1 MLGRTRT
8 KGLSVRKLYKLKA
21 FFRDKKTRAK
31 NQQGTKHKLTR
42 KGPLNMALMDVQGT
56 DVVRR
61 KLASFKSK
69 IQAAEK
75 RAEKAKQGLRVVEER
90 YNRTMGIKTKMEQL
104 ISTRDSQLDRTQA
117 RITRVQHKWNA
128 LIRFCE
134 EINRLTLGEDHG
146 VLASQ
151 AMNPKLATKV
161 NRQTEYAEKRY
172 QASVDR
178 NRVLLDQTEQA
189 RARYIRSEASAR
201 VLQEQLAAI
210 KERVHILE
218 QRKNERAAKKRESE
232 ALQNKVNHALARAH
246 ELENMEAELEGRI
259 IELEDKIEMFVQ
271 KKKRTCSILAD
282 RDNHNSI
289 DSLTIALLLRR
300 SNLITSQPSMPISI
314 SGTKDT

>member
-1 MLGRTRT
+1 
-8 KGLSVRKLYKLKA
+8 
-21 FFRDKKTRAK
+21 
-31 NQQGTKHKLTR
+31 
-42 KGPLNMALMDVQGT
+42 MALMDVQGT

-75 RAEKAKQGLRVVEER
+75 RAEKAKQGLRAVEER
-90 YNRTMGIKTKMEQL
+90 CNRTIGIKTKMKQL

-134 EINRLTLGEDHG
+134 EINRLTPGEDHG

-151 AMNPKLATKV
+151 VMNPKLATKV

-178 NRVLLDQTEQA
+178 ERVLLDQTEQA
-189 RARYIRSEASAR
+189 RARYIRSEASAL

-218 QRKNERAAKKRESE
+218 QRKNERAAKKRESD

-271 KKKRTCSILAD
+271 KKKRTSSILAD

-289 DSLTIALLLRR
+289 DSLTIALWLRR
-300 SNLITSQPSMPISI
+300 SNLIASQPSIPISI
-314 SGTKDT
+314 SGTKDA

>member
-1 MLGRTRT
+1 
-8 KGLSVRKLYKLKA
+8 
-21 FFRDKKTRAK
+21 
-31 NQQGTKHKLTR
+31 
-42 KGPLNMALMDVQGT
+42 MALDVQGT
-56 DVVRR
+56 DVLRR

-75 RAEKAKQGLRVVEER
+75 RAEKAKQSLRVVEER

-117 RITRVQHKWNA
+117 RMTTVQHKWNA

-134 EINRLTLGEDHG
+134 EINRLTPGKDHD
-146 VLASQ
+146 VLASE
-151 AMNPKLATKV
+151 AMNPKLAKV

-178 NRVLLDQTEQA
+178 ERMLLDQTEQA
-189 RARYIRSEASAR
+189 RVRYIRSEVSAR

-218 QRKNERAAKKRESE
+218 QSKIERAAKKRGSE

-246 ELENMEAELEGRI
+246 ELENMEAELEGKI

-271 KKKRTCSILAD
+271 KKKRTSSILAD
-282 RDNHNSI
+282 RVNHNSI
-289 DSLTIALLLRR
+289 DSLTIALWLRR
-300 SNLITSQPSMPISI
+300 SNLIASRPSIPISI
-314 SGTKDT
+314 SGTKDA